1 MRRISGIIFQAIYRC
16 YVAGMELRCI
26 LQKRE
31 PRVCIHYVLGGQT
44 EKGHGK
50 KKHLCRFGVKAEKR
64 KYSHPVLEKNITL

>member
-31 PRVCIHYVLGGQT
+31 ARVCIHYVLEGQT
-44 EKGHGK
+44 QTGHRK
-50 KKHLCRFGVKAEKR
+50 KKHLHRFKVNAEKR
-64 KYSHPVLEKNITL
+64 K